1 MCLSI
6 KLIKVVIFWNIPPIF
21 GQSPASNR
29 PFVRF
34 MAFVR
39 NTRRWSLRRS
49 WVDGWKWKVVL
60 IRRHGHGARQRFSTE
75 PEKVWQKFS
84 KMAQESK
91 FTCWDVLSIF
101 FEGEALKCYDVFL
114 CNPFPYHDTSDT
126 SKGSPKW
133 TTLNWLATVGLLRNI
148 GQGHSITYI

>member
-1 MCLSI
+1 MAKRSDIVHLGRRRGMSRGIQKGLCYVCCDMLCHNGLFLDRVHQNSQTSWLTIVCLSI
-6 KLIKVVIFWNIPPIF
+6 KLIKIVIFWNIPPIF

-39 NTRRWSLRRS
+39 NTRQWSLRRS

-91 FTCWDVLSIF
+91 FTC
-101 FEGEALKCYDVFL
+101 
-114 CNPFPYHDTSDT
+114 
-126 SKGSPKW
+126 
-133 TTLNWLATVGLLRNI
+133 
-148 GQGHSITYI
+148 